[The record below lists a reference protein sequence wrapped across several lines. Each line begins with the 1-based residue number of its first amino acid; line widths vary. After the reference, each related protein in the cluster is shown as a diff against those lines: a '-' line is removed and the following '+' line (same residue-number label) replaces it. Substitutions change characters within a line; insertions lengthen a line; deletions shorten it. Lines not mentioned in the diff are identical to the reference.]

1 MNNSNTLFTGI
12 ALATVLLVPTAIAG
26 TFTALTLPTLT
37 SDIRTWTD
45 GSAYNPLFPSSS
57 PTFAGVPFQFQ
68 SDINNN
74 TIFFGGTLANPA
86 ADTLDIPVNQYGVGT
101 VYTLINTAYG
111 SLGADVGS
119 ITFNG
124 TGGLTYTVE
133 LVEGVN
139 VRDHFYGGF
148 VNTISD
154 PSATEA
160 VFGVSTPGNAHFDM
174 QTFTLPSQ
182 FSTATLTDIEFFS
195 VTDESGGKPFL
206 AAATVLAVPEP
217 ATYGMLFGLGAA
229 TLAGVRLQRRLA
241 SRKD

>member
-1 MNNSNTLFTGI
+1 MNNSNTLVNGI

-26 TFTALTLPTLT
+26 TFTTLTLPTLT

-68 SDINNN
+68 SDPNNN
-74 TIFFGGTLANPA
+74 TIFFGGTLTDPA
-86 ADTLDIPVNQYGVGT
+86 AGTLDIPVNQYGVGT

-124 TGGLTYTVE
+124 TGGLTYTVQ

-148 VNTISD
+148 VDTTSD
-154 PSATEA
+154 PSTTEA
-160 VFGVSTPGNAHFDM
+160 VFGLSAPGNAHFDM
-174 QTFTLPSQ
+174 QAFTLPSQ
-182 FSTATLTDIEFFS
+182 FNTATLTDIEFFS
-195 VTDESGGKPFL
+195 VADESVGKPFL

-217 ATYGMLFGLGAA
+217 ATYGALTALGLLG
-229 TLAGVRLQRRLA
+229 TVIWRRA
-241 SRKD
+241 RA